1 MAENLVLAFFA
12 LLPPLCGLVLYRYFT
27 AKPAA
32 FARRPRLDLL
42 MGNGLVLLLLLSF
55 ILLAAEIYYRFI
67 YDTTDAFGL
76 ARVTRD
82 WMMKHEKMNRF
93 GFRDS
98 VEYQIDRGPGKRRIT
113 FVGDSFTAGHGVPNV
128 EDRFANLVRAAHP
141 DWEVQV
147 LATNGFDTGHE
158 LKLVKQLAG
167 ARYPFDLVVLV
178 YCLNDIADIVPE
190 WKRIN
195 EKIYARGRPPFLID
209 HSYFLNTWYY
219 RLRSARDPEI
229 KQYYSFVIDAYQGS
243 LWTTQQERL
252 ESMAE
257 FVRADGGRFLVV
269 VFPFLHR
276 IGPDYEYGAVHA
288 QIGHFCAEIEAPHLD
303 LLATYSGH
311 RSRDLIVNPRDPH
324 PNEHAHALAADAI
337 SAFIAE
343 HAVQ

>member
-1 MAENLVLAFFA
+1 MLENLVLAFFA
-12 LLPPLCGLVLYRYFT
+12 LLPPFCGLLLYRYFT

-32 FARRPRLDLL
+32 FARRPRLDLVA
-42 MGNGLVLLLLLSF
+42 GNGLVLLLLLSF
-55 ILLAAEIYYRFI
+55 VLVAAEIYYRFI

-82 WMMKHEKMNRF
+82 WMMKHEQMNRF

-98 VEYQIDRGPGKRRIT
+98 VEYQIDRPPGTRRVT
-113 FVGDSFTAGHGVPNV
+113 FIGDSFTAGHGVPDV
-128 EDRFANLVRAAHP
+128 EDRFANRIRRMHP
-141 DWEVQV
+141 DRDVQV
-147 LATNGFDTGHE
+147 LATNGFDTGQE
-158 LKLVKQLAG
+158 LALVKQLAG

-190 WKRIN
+190 WKRIS
-195 EKIYARGRPPFLID
+195 EKIYARPRPPVLIE

-229 KQYYSFVIDAYQGS
+229 KQYYSFVIDAYQGP
-243 LWTTQQERL
+243 LWAAQKERL
-252 ESMAE
+252 ATMAE
-257 FVRADGGRFLVV
+257 LVRAGGGRFLVV

-276 IGPDYEYGAVHA
+276 IGAGYEYGAVHE
-288 QIGHFCAEIEAPHLD
+288 QIGRFCAEIEAPHLD
-303 LLATYSGH
+303 LLGIYSEE

-343 HAVQ
+343 KEAR